1 MFIPLSDSMAC
12 NRFVGTALYER
23 MEAFA
28 DRLIDELCSKGRVS
42 DLDLAE
48 IEPADIRI
56 PSMMDWD

>member
-28 DRLIDELCSKGRVS
+28 DRLIDELCSKGMVS
-42 DLDLAE
+42 DLDLAVV
-48 IEPADIRI
+48 DQ
-56 PSMMDWD
+56 PSIKVPYPRDWD

>member
-42 DLDLAE
+42 DLDLVE

-56 PSMMDWD
+56 PNMRDWD

>member
-28 DRLIDELCSKGRVS
+28 DCLIDELCSRGQVS
-42 DLDLAE
+42 DLDLAVV
-48 IEPADIRI
+48 DQ
-56 PSMMDWD
+56 PSIKVPYPRDWD